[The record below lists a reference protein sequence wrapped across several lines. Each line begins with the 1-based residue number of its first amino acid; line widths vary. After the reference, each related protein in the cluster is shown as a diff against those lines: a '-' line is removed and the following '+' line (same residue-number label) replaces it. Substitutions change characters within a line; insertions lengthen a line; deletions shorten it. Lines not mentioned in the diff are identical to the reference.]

1 MAWIMQYVKE
11 NISEDKGWNVI
22 NLIKRFGRNIFR
34 DIYRDN
40 SKKLNEAL
48 AIDNFFDD
56 YTRMLKEMRDHAED
70 HFKHYAAT
78 FMDMLEENGLQTT
91 DFSNGN
97 KGVCSYFIKMGNGKY
112 GDADVLTNTVKAA
125 MEDADKWVKKAE
137 RTPDNPKYKLVCE
150 TLLPYL
156 QETERMRQVQ
166 SCLYVSAN
174 LTLRH
179 LNQLRLLEN
188 IEKTIREMNSD
199 ANRFL
204 LSDTQHLLNG
214 MIQDSDSPFIFEKIG
229 TRLKHIMI
237 DEFQDTSTIQ
247 WKNFKILL
255 MDCMSN
261 EDTQNLIV
269 GDVKQS
275 IYRWRS
281 GDWKLLNNI
290 ESEFPD
296 QSQSVTVKSLVT
308 NYRSDYNIITF
319 NNVFFSLAT
328 QYEAKSLDGSNEVD
342 QLIQAYAD
350 VEQKPHNTQE
360 RGRVEMTLM
369 PIRITKL
376 SNSE

>member
-1 MAWIMQYVKE
+1 MQVEEQAVDELIDGLNVHDKVFGWIMQYVKE

-48 AIDNFFDD
+48 ATDNFFDN

-70 HFKHYAAT
+70 HFKHYVAT

-97 KGVCSYFIKMGNGKY
+97 KGVCSYFIKMSNGKY
-112 GDADVLTNTVKAA
+112 GDADVLTNTVKVA

-137 RTPDNPKYKLVCE
+137 RTPDNPKYKLVSE

-166 SCLYVSAN
+166 SRLYISAN

-214 MIQDSDSPFIFEKIG
+214 MIQDSDSPYCSW
-229 TRLKHIMI
+229 T
-237 DEFQDTSTIQ
+237 
-247 WKNFKILL
+247 
-255 MDCMSN
+255 
-261 EDTQNLIV
+261 
-269 GDVKQS
+269 
-275 IYRWRS
+275 
-281 GDWKLLNNI
+281 
-290 ESEFPD
+290 
-296 QSQSVTVKSLVT
+296 
-308 NYRSDYNIITF
+308 
-319 NNVFFSLAT
+319 A
-328 QYEAKSLDGSNEVD
+328 
-342 QLIQAYAD
+342 
-350 VEQKPHNTQE
+350 
-360 RGRVEMTLM
+360 
-369 PIRITKL
+369 
-376 SNSE
+376 

>member
-1 MAWIMQYVKE
+1 M
-11 NISEDKGWNVI
+11 S
-22 NLIKRFGRNIFR
+22 
-34 DIYRDN
+34 
-40 SKKLNEAL
+40 
-48 AIDNFFDD
+48 
-56 YTRMLKEMRDHAED
+56 
-70 HFKHYAAT
+70 
-78 FMDMLEENGLQTT
+78 
-91 DFSNGN
+91 
-97 KGVCSYFIKMGNGKY
+97 NGKY

-166 SCLYVSAN
+166 SRLYVSAN

-261 EDTQNLIV
+261 EGTQNLIV

-319 NNVFFSLAT
+319 NNVFSHWPHST
-328 QYEAKSLDGSNEVD
+328 
-342 QLIQAYAD
+342 
-350 VEQKPHNTQE
+350 KPGHWMGAM
-360 RGRVEMTLM
+360 R
-369 PIRITKL
+369 
-376 SNSE
+376 